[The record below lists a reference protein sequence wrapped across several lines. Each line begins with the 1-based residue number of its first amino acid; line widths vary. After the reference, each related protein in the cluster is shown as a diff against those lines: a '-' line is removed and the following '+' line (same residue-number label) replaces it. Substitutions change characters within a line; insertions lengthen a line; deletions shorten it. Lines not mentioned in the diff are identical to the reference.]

1 MKTGTT
7 NKHIGWWKAGC
18 VLGLGIVMVVLVGCG
33 QNLEENPTIL
43 ALAKQVEDVE
53 FQLKTVRT
61 DIESMYDDVSTLKQ
75 KANSVEDSSAKL
87 NAMDQRLAK
96 IEKEL
101 AGVGAAVEQLK
112 KVKPVAREVAAE
124 AMPGSQQPTARP
136 EVAQETY
143 AKPKGFYYT
152 IQKDDT
158 LESIAKKYD
167 VSTGELLL
175 KNRLPA
181 GVTLYPG
188 QQIFI
193 PKAPQ

>member
-1 MKTGTT
+1 MRSGKM
-7 NKHIGWWKAGC
+7 NRQIGWWRAGC
-18 VLGLGIVMVVLVGCG
+18 ALGVGIVMVLLCGCG
-33 QNLEENPTIL
+33 QNLEENPTIMEL
-43 ALAKQVEDVE
+43 TKRMEDVE
-53 FQLKTVRT
+53 FQLV
-61 DIESMYDDVSTLKQ
+61 DADVEIMYDDVEVLKQ
-75 KANSVEDSSAKL
+75 KAVSLEANIAKL
-87 NAMDQRLAK
+87 DAMNNRLAR
-96 IEKEL
+96 IEKNL
-101 AGVGAAVEQLK
+101 VSVVATVEQLK
-112 KVKPVAREVAAE
+112 KVTVRREVVAE
-124 AMPGSQQPTARP
+124 RKPAEKKPPAKP
-136 EVAQETY
+136 EAPKETY

-152 IQKDDT
+152 IQKGNT

>member
-1 MKTGTT
+1 MKSGKM
-7 NKHIGWWKAGC
+7 NRQIGWWSTGC
-18 VLGLGIVMVVLVGCG
+18 ALGVGIVMVLLSGCG
-33 QNLEENPTIL
+33 QNLEENPTIVEL
-43 ALAKQVEDVE
+43 TKRMEDVE
-53 FQLKTVRT
+53 FQLV
-61 DIESMYDDVSTLKQ
+61 DADLEALYDDVEFLKQ
-75 KANSVEDSSAKL
+75 NTQQLRDANAQLAMIKDRLTKMEKDLVVVKADVEK
-87 NAMDQRLAK
+87 MKQVQPRR
-96 IEKEL
+96 
-101 AGVGAAVEQLK
+101 
-112 KVKPVAREVAAE
+112 PEVAAE
-124 AMPGSQQPTARP
+124 KKPAEKKPPAKP
-136 EVAQETY
+136 EALKETY

-158 LESIAKKYD
+158 LGSIAKKYD

>member
-1 MKTGTT
+1 MKPGKT
-7 NKHIGWWKAGC
+7 NRQIGWWKAGC
-18 VLGLGIVMVVLVGCG
+18 ALGVAIVMVLLCGCG

-43 ALAKQVEDVE
+43 ELTKRVEDIE
-53 FQLKTVRT
+53 YQLAGT
-61 DIESMYDDVSTLKQ
+61 DIEVMYDDVGLLKQ
-75 KANSVEDSSAKL
+75 SAETLDANIAKL
-87 NAMDQRLAK
+87 EAMDKRLAK
-96 IEKEL
+96 IEKDL
-101 AGVGAAVEQLK
+101 ASVGAAVDQLK
-112 KVKPVAREVAAE
+112 KA
-124 AMPGSQQPTARP
+124 QPARP
-136 EVAQETY
+136 EVVAEKKPAEQKPPAKSEVPQETY

-152 IQKDDT
+152 IQKGDT

-193 PKAPQ
+193 PKAPK